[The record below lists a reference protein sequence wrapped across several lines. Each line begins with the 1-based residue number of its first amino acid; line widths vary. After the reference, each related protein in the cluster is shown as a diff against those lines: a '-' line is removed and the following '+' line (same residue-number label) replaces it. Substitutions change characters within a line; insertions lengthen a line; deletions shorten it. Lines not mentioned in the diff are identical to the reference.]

1 VTADGKYAFVAGRNS
16 QKIIEV
22 DANPLAGGNIGI
34 IKDPL
39 GPHPQLVAATEQ
51 VPGSLTNNV
60 TLSSDGKYLIGSYPT
75 LSGGGSAYVF
85 DVGEIIKTVENPGDY
100 WIDGYYRGR
109 GNLNFQPQSQRRA
122 TLDDLARVPIEE
134 LNPLILPQNTTPAI
148 PNVVATG
155 GNPLGL
161 AVAQKNVKAPVPV
174 SKMSFVEKLKAAI
187 ELVPDM
193 LVGDA
198 KAAFQQ
204 LVSNPE
210 FIAELVAVGVVFAAL
225 QAVPVLGQAIDAAFI
240 LALGFSTG
248 FNLGSFFL
256 NVFNAED
263 KQGLQTAAND
273 FKNVVISVAGLALI
287 GVLRLVG
294 RLLRS
299 IRGGGTLTQALKFP
313 LDVKTPPN
321 VILESA
327 QPALL
332 ESKVSNIPG
341 LMQSMLNGEQI
352 PPIGGFRD
360 GSRYIILEGNHRMAA
375 ALELYKQTGDL
386 QYVQRLLD
394 QGRWTPFAPGYINR
408 TYSMTR

>member
-1 VTADGKYAFVAGRNS
+1 MG
-16 QKIIEV
+16 
-22 DANPLAGGNIGI
+22 
-34 IKDPL
+34 
-39 GPHPQLVAATEQ
+39 
-51 VPGSLTNNV
+51 
-60 TLSSDGKYLIGSYPT
+60 LI
-75 LSGGGSAYVF
+75 
-85 DVGEIIKTVENPGDY
+85 
-100 WIDGYYRGR
+100 
-109 GNLNFQPQSQRRA
+109 
-122 TLDDLARVPIEE
+122 
-134 LNPLILPQNTTPAI
+134 
-148 PNVVATG
+148 
-155 GNPLGL
+155 
-161 AVAQKNVKAPVPV
+161 VAQKNVKAPVPV

-256 NVFNAED
+256 NVFKAQD
-263 KQGLQTAAND
+263 KQGLQAAAND

-287 GVLRLVG
+287 GALRLVG

-394 QGRWTPFAPGYINR
+394 QGRWTPFAPEYINR